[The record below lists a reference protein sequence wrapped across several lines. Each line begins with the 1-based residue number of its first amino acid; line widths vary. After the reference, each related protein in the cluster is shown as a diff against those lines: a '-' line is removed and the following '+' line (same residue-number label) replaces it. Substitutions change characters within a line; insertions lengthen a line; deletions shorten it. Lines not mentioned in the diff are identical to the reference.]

1 MDTPSQTLLHSIN
14 DKLMLI
20 ESLLSTFPEAQKSI
34 SPHTQELFE
43 ALDLLE
49 EAYSLNQKVI
59 P

>member
-1 MDTPSQTLLHSIN
+1 MHTPSQNLLHSIN

-20 ESLLSTFPEAQKSI
+20 ESLLNSFPEAQKSI
-34 SPHTQELFE
+34 SPHIQELFE

-49 EAYSLNQKVI
+49 ETYSLNQKVN

>member
-1 MDTPSQTLLHSIN
+1 MHTPSQNLLHSIN

-20 ESLLSTFPEAQKSI
+20 ESLLSSFPEAQKSI
-34 SPHTQELFE
+34 SPHIQELFE

-49 EAYSLNQKVI
+49 ETHSLNQKVI